1 MIGTFAT
8 AAAGMLET
16 ARWAYSDSPS
26 GDVLRR
32 VSETGVQLA
41 WWRRAP
47 EDALITCLA
56 RLPDAALPKLRIA
69 ATPGRLTAAL
79 EAELG
84 STAASFRGVIGDI
97 GALGARFAAIAGAR
111 RLRVRLEK
119 VTDDACSRWHADRTP
134 LRLLCTYRGAP
145 SLLAK
150 PGAVTGDAHGCVLGV
165 DEAGIGQRLDPA
177 AEAEVRPAIDE
188 SRAPVVVLLRHHAV
202 QADDAAG
209 QVRHRR
215 LPQRE
220 AVPLAAALG
229 PHQVEAQEAEA
240 AAVAHV
246 RDHAH
251 RLVAEVRDQEA
262 GRVGGEEALVI
273 VQAGVPAL
281 GRGPVDAQGQ
291 FGGAHRADVQ
301 CGRAHRAVSLASMR
315 RGSSFLSMRGA
326 GCAGTVPA
334 IVEENP

>member
-32 VSETGVQLA
+32 VTETGVQLA

-47 EDALITCLA
+47 EDALVTCLA

-165 DEAGIGQRLDPA
+165 DEAGIVVPRRLDVLILKGTGFGDGTP
-177 AEAEVRPAIDE
+177 
-188 SRAPVVVLLRHHAV
+188 PVVHRSPALGATDQVRLLLV
-202 QADDAAG
+202 IDPADDADVPDMPFDG
-209 QVRHRR
+209 GLRR
-215 LPQRE
+215 
-220 AVPLAAALG
+220 
-229 PHQVEAQEAEA
+229 
-240 AAVAHV
+240 
-246 RDHAH
+246 
-251 RLVAEVRDQEA
+251 
-262 GRVGGEEALVI
+262 
-273 VQAGVPAL
+273 
-281 GRGPVDAQGQ
+281 
-291 FGGAHRADVQ
+291 
-301 CGRAHRAVSLASMR
+301 
-315 RGSSFLSMRGA
+315 
-326 GCAGTVPA
+326 
-334 IVEENP
+334 